1 VALLIER
8 GSSVTTRQIADAA
21 GIAEGTIFRVFP
33 DKEALVQAALSEA
46 FDPARTDAAINAID
60 RSLPFEVQLVDA
72 VTVIQL
78 RLERVLKL
86 LTALR
91 SDANHPKGRSD
102 LSALAAIFAPER
114 DRLRLTPEQAAQTLR
129 ALTLAGSFPA
139 FVHEPMTPDEIVT
152 LLLDGIRLAPG
163 TAQPA

>member
-1 VALLIER
+1 MALLIER
-8 GSSVTTRQIADAA
+8 GSSVTTRQIAEAA

-46 FDPARTDAAINAID
+46 FDPARTDAALNAID
-60 RSLPFEVQLVDA
+60 RSLPFEVQLVEA
-72 VTVIQL
+72 VAVIQH

-139 FVHEPMTPDEIVT
+139 FVHEPMTPEEIVT
-152 LLLDGIRLAPG
+152 LLLDGIRLAPD
-163 TAQPA
+163 TAEPA